1 MSGEQTIVG
10 YHAIEEAVK
19 QAENGGILYISQK
32 NDRINSLTR
41 TASQHKVKIKRETD
55 ETLKKLGGPSHRGA
69 VLVLNSPARPRIAS
83 VADFLENLQDRQS
96 LVLILDGITDPQN
109 LGAVLRSADQ
119 FGVDMVVLPSR
130 RSAKVNST
138 VMKTSAGAGVYVPVV
153 EEVNLGRCI
162 DELKEHGFWIYGADI
177 AGMPIWSCGFAD
189 RTAVILGA
197 EGRGLG
203 RLLGE
208 KCDQQVNI
216 PTMGHIDSLN
226 VSVAGGIML
235 YEYRRQ
241 KTDG

>member
-1 MSGEQTIVG
+1 MNAEQTIIG
-10 YHAIEEAVK
+10 FHAIEEALK
-19 QAENGGILYISQK
+19 QAKNGGILYISQK
-32 NDRINSLTR
+32 NDRINNLTK
-41 TASQHKVKIKRETD
+41 TASQHQVKIKRETD
-55 ETLKKLGGPSHRGA
+55 EKLKKLGGPSHRGA
-69 VLVLNSPARPRIAS
+69 VLVLNSPAAPRITS
-83 VADFLENLQDRQS
+83 VTDFLENLHVSQS

-119 FGVDMVVLPSR
+119 FGVDVVVLPSR

-138 VMKTSAGAGVYVPVV
+138 VMKTSAGAGVYVPVI

-162 DELKEHGFWIYGADI
+162 EELKEHGFWIYGANI
-177 AGMPIWSCGFAD
+177 TGVPIWNCGFAD

-197 EGRGLG
+197 EGRGIG

-208 KCDQQVNI
+208 KCDQQINI
-216 PTMGHIDSLN
+216 PTMGHVDSLN

-241 KTDG
+241 KTGG